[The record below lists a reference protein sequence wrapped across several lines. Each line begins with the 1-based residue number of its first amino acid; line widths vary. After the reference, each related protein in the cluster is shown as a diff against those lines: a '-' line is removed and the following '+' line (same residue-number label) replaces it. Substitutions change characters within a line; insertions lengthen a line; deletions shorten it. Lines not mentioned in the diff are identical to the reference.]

1 MTARASHNA
10 HLCYQDA
17 GGEQPAPSDRVK
29 EKETWDEGHDQ
40 RRGKKEDNGG
50 ERPLYAGPFQTHG
63 TDELD
68 RECKR
73 IPRRAVRETRQRV
86 HCQALRTVEAYSMHM
101 CEPDTV
107 QTRSRQVPTMSVS
120 LKMPLRRSNFES
132 LRTGD
137 LGCFQEALLQSES
150 AVASASL
157 PSCFKPMVS
166 KSQGA
171 L

>member
-1 MTARASHNA
+1 MESSLHRQT
-10 HLCYQDA
+10 
-17 GGEQPAPSDRVK
+17 
-29 EKETWDEGHDQ
+29 
-40 RRGKKEDNGG
+40 GKKRRKPGMKAMIREEVRRKTTVG
-50 ERPLYAGPFQTHG
+50 RPLHTGPFQTHG
-63 TDELD
+63 RAELD

-73 IPRRAVRETRQRV
+73 IPRRAVRGTRQRV

-150 AVASASL
+150 AVTSASL